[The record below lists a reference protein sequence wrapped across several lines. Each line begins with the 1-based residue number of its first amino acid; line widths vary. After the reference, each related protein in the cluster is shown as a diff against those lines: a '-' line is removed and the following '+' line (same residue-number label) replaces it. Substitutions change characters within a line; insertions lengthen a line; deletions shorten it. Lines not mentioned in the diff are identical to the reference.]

1 MHGRNHFFSAPLVRS
16 AAAVT
21 VTLALTATAC
31 GSTSDRTLPS
41 PAKSTARVVPVS
53 AQQQQALATADDAF
67 ARSLWTEL
75 ATRDGN
81 IVVSPASIATAL
93 QMAYVG
99 ARGDTATE
107 IARALHLGPNASP
120 DDISRAASRLIAQL
134 EAASGKGSLL
144 RVADAVWLQ
153 QGFPVKPGFRAAMAD
168 GFASAFHQADF
179 AGHGEDARKAIN
191 AAIAAQTRDRIKDLL
206 PPGTDLSDTRLVLT
220 NAIYLKAAWESPFE
234 RSATA
239 AAPFTRADGHVVH
252 PKTMS
257 ATEDLDYA
265 ETTGYRA
272 VRLPYAGGRLAMT
285 LLLPATGRPLTWPA
299 TAPSFRAEP
308 VDLALPKFRFSW
320 NDDVAGVLASLGM
333 RTAFTDGADFDGMST
348 RPVRIGAVRHKAFID
363 VSEAGTEAAAATA
376 VEILAGAAPAPTS
389 VQHLHFDRPFLF
401 RIDDTVTGLPL
412 FLGKVADP
420 TLGA

>member
-1 MHGRNHFFSAPLVRS
+1 MHGRIRRFSAPLV
-16 AAAVT
+16 AVT

-31 GSTSDRTLPS
+31 GSTADRTFPAPS
-41 PAKSTARVVPVS
+41 KSTARVVPVS

-67 ARSLWTEL
+67 AHSLWSEL
-75 ATRDGN
+75 ASRDGN

-107 IARALHLGPNASP
+107 MARALHLGSNATP
-120 DDISRAASRLIAQL
+120 DDVVRAASRLITQL
-134 EAASGKGSLL
+134 QAASGKGSLL

-153 QGFPVKPGFRAAMAD
+153 RDFPVQPAFRTAMSD

-220 NAIYLKAAWESPFE
+220 NAVYLKAAWASPFE
-234 RSATA
+234 PSATA
-239 AAPFTRADGHVVH
+239 PAPFTRGDGQVVR
-252 PKTMS
+252 PKTMT
-257 ATEDLDYA
+257 ATEAFDYA
-265 ETTGYRA
+265 ATSGYRA

-285 LLLPATGRPLTWPA
+285 LLLPAAGRPLAWPA
-299 TAPSFRAEP
+299 TAPVFRPEP
-308 VDLALPKFRFSW
+308 VDLAVPKFRFSW
-320 NDDVAGVLASLGM
+320 NDDLSGLLASLGM
-333 RTAFTDGADFDGMST
+333 RTAFTDAADFGGMSP
-348 RPVRIGAVRHKAFID
+348 RQLQIGAVRHKAFID
-363 VSEAGTEAAAATA
+363 VSESGTEAAAATS
-376 VEILAGAAPAPTS
+376 VDIVAGAAPAPVS